1 MCARQSY
8 RIDSKMSKMQLQP
21 KILLG
26 FMAHKRVNAII
37 EVNQKALYENIKLG
51 KEGGFEK

>member
-1 MCARQSY
+1 
-8 RIDSKMSKMQLQP
+8 
-21 KILLG
+21 
-26 FMAHKRVNAII
+26 MAHKRVNAII